1 MCRRSGRGQK
11 RAQDPSLLK
20 HTWHLSPKETQTALV
35 LCCLRLEWFPEAGLT
50 LSGMHS
56 TESHPSHTGV
66 RALTQVHGVLPAPL
80 ERCLPAP
87 EPSREGTG
95 CLRLCPVPGEVS
107 SSFSAAAVS
116 TSMSTKHAKGQ
127 TNVVCDF
134 TGFHSSFSLQKDFFI
149 FHVESRLVIPHP
161 SRVVFP
167 PLRGLYVHSV
177 TVTFFLVYIN
187 YHTIDLTLFY
197 FYFLT
202 LSIFFF

>member
-35 LCCLRLEWFPEAGLT
+35 LCCLRMEWFLEAGLT
-50 LSGMHS
+50 LSGLHS

-95 CLRLCPVPGEVS
+95 CLHLCPVPGEVS

-149 FHVESRLVIPHP
+149 STWKADWSYRTHHGSCFFLC
-161 SRVVFP
+161 VVFMSTLLP
-167 PLRGLYVHSV
+167 SPS
-177 TVTFFLVYIN
+177 FWYIL
-187 YHTIDLTLFY
+187 I
-197 FYFLT
+197 
-202 LSIFFF
+202 II